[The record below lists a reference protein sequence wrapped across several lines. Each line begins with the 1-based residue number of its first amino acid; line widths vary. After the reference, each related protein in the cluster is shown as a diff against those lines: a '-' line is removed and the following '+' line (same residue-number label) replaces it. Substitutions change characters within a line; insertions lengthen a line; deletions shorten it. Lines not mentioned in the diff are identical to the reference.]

1 MSLKETIASSAGTL
15 TSSER
20 RLVQEILTKPRAVA
34 LGTAADLARTAGVH
48 EATAS
53 RLARKLGFE
62 RYATFRDAIRDE
74 FIVRTDPAVRV
85 LNTLVQTGS
94 TGVLEGLIGREI
106 SALTSLASYVT
117 SANLRQPA
125 QILAKARKIFVF
137 ARGNAEALAVMMER
151 RLRRF
156 GLDVL
161 RLQGDGRDLAE
172 QVLDLRYDDVL
183 LAFAFRRQPRHFA
196 PLIERARIVGAP
208 SVVIAGSIGPTLVP
222 AADHLLY
229 APRSGSTEQFQ
240 TLTVPMAICN
250 ALILAMAQTNRARSL
265 RRLENLGELIEEFE
279 KS

>member
-1 MSLKETIASSAGTL
+1 MSLKEAIASSAEAL

-20 RLVQEILTKPRAVA
+20 RLVQEILAKPRAVA
-34 LGTAADLARTAGVH
+34 LGTAADLARSAGVH

-62 RYATFRDAIRDE
+62 KYATFRDAIRDE

-85 LNTLVQTGS
+85 LNTLAQTGS
-94 TGVLEGLIGREI
+94 TGVLEDLISREI
-106 SALTSLASYVT
+106 SALTSLANYVT
-117 SANLRQPA
+117 SAKLRQAA
-125 QILAKARKIFVF
+125 QILAKPRKIFIF

-156 GLDVL
+156 GLDVQ

-172 QVLDLRYDDVL
+172 QVLDLRHDDVL
-183 LAFAFRRQPRHFA
+183 LAFAFRRQPRHYA

-222 AADHLLY
+222 APGHLLY

-250 ALILAMAQTNRARSL
+250 ALILAMAQNNRTRSL

-279 KS
+279 NS

>member
-1 MSLKETIASSAGTL
+1 MSLRDTIAKSAEAL

-20 RLVQEILTKPRAVA
+20 RLIQEVLAKPRAVA
-34 LGTAADLARTAGVH
+34 LGTAADLARSAGVH

-62 RYATFRDAIRDE
+62 KYATFRDAIRDE

-85 LNTLVQTGS
+85 LNTLAQTGS
-94 TGVLEGLIGREI
+94 TGVLEELIGRH
-106 SALTSLASYVT
+106 VT
-117 SANLRQPA
+117 SAKLRQAA
-125 QILAKARKIFVF
+125 QILAKPRKIFIF

-156 GLDVL
+156 GLDVQ

-172 QVLDLRYDDVL
+172 QVLDLRHDDAL

-222 AADHLLY
+222 SPDHLLY

-250 ALILAMAQTNRARSL
+250 ALILAMAQNNRARSL